1 MLQCILDIILL
12 NLRSGLYS
20 SFVNL
25 LVHTVTDSIKICS
38 INSLTKVCINTNSL
52 GLCPPYAVPDDTFFH
67 QFDILLS
74 Y

>member
-12 NLRSGLYS
+12 NLRSDLYS

-38 INSLTKVCINTNSL
+38 INSLTKVCINTNS
-52 GLCPPYAVPDDTFFH
+52 YAVPDDTFFH